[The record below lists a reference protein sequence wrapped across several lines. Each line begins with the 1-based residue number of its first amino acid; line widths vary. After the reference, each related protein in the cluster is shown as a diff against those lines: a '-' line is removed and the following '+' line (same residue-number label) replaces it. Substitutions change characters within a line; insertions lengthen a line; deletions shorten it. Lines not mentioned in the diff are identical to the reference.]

1 MSHAKFA
8 VFQTQKAAE
17 DERDS
22 LVEKKVFNLAQ
33 VQIINVNLLHLEN
46 STLPEVSIGLMKNVW
61 ALWAVAP

>member
-1 MSHAKFA
+1 VSHAKFA